1 MNQFFPELRGEKQLK
16 RKVEFSWNASSLSHY
31 DPRTNQSELEVPRMI
46 HLQNIANQLPD
57 AFIGTKKVT
66 RSHIPAA
73 NTPARIIVPEGQFGD
88 VIANES
94 RARLKRG
101 RPIGS
106 KDKVPWK
113 RKEQVKTHG
122 EFKTPEEFGAPEK
135 TTFPEQITD
144 TTKTLDEVQ
153 VPENVDNHEISINDV
168 STEKRWNRDEINV
181 DNIFAYAI
189 ALEIMEE
196 SEDLEPK
203 SVEEC
208 RRRNDWTK

>member
-1 MNQFFPELRGEKQLK
+1 MHSLIQK
-16 RKVEFSWNASSLSHY
+16 KVE
-31 DPRTNQSELEVPRMI
+31 
-46 HLQNIANQLPD
+46 
-57 AFIGTKKVT
+57 

-73 NTPARIIVPEGQFGD
+73 NTPAQIIVPEGQFGD

-94 RARLKRG
+94 KARLKRS
-101 RPIGS
+101 RPIDF
-106 KDKVPWK
+106 KDKVLRR
-113 RKEQVKTHG
+113 RKEQVKTHW
-122 EFKTPEEFGAPEK
+122 EFKTSEEFGAPEE

-153 VPENVDNHEISINDV
+153 VPENVDNHEISINYV

-189 ALEIMEE
+189 VLEIMEE

-203 SVEEC
+203 SDEVKKYERKE
-208 RRRNDWTK
+208 RKRMSE